1 MTEEMRIQ
9 VEITQEAVEYIQEKG
24 AKDVT
29 VMLAKSGGC

>member
-1 MTEEMRIQ
+1 MTTETRIL
-9 VEITQEAVEYIQEKG
+9 VEITEEAIEYIQEKG